1 MSLFK
6 SISIL
11 GLSLTLLLPMQANA
25 SADGGA
31 APAAYKLKPLPEMQD
46 PPSER
51 FPGDPAE
58 HKAVYM
64 WNKSDDAYQLAI
76 LNSIQAMIKRYG
88 DNVEIAVVVIGPGIH
103 ALATNPKRPVDP
115 SHYERIESFAKDYK
129 VRWVACG
136 STMNTLHWTDTD
148 IRPFAEIADV
158 GAAALMELQEEGFKA
173 IVW

>member
-11 GLSLTLLLPMQANA
+11 GLSLALIAPLSAQAA
-25 SADGGA
+25 SQSVA
-31 APAAYKLKPLPEMQD
+31 AEASYKLKPLPEMQKPNSD
-46 PPSER
+46 R

-58 HKAVYM
+58 HKVVYM
-64 WNKSDDAYQLAI
+64 WNKSDDSYQLAI

-103 ALATNPKRPVDP
+103 ALATKPQRAVEPA
-115 SHYERIESFAKDYK
+115 SYERIASFAKDYK

-136 STMNTLHWTDTD
+136 STMTTLKWTDTD
-148 IRPFAEIADV
+148 IRPFAEHADV
-158 GAAALMELQEEGFKA
+158 GAAALMELQENGFKP